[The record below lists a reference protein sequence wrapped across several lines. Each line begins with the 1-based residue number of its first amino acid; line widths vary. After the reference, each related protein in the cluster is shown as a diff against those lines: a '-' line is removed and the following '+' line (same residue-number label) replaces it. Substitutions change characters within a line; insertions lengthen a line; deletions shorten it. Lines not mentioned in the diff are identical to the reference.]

1 MDHDHN
7 QFAFIYRKL
16 ALPGTIRRM
25 PDRLTQSECET
36 LLQFSRSGPGGTLD
50 QQALARLFTLG
61 MIELRQTD
69 RRLVMTEEGQRVC
82 ELLKDGWRPTSKSKK
97 SG

>member
-1 MDHDHN
+1 
-7 QFAFIYRKL
+7 
-16 ALPGTIRRM
+16 M
-25 PDRLTQSECET
+25 PHQLTQNECET

-69 RRLVMTEEGQRVC
+69 RRLVMSEEGRRVC
-82 ELLKDGWRPTSKSKK
+82 DLLKGGWRPKDNVQK

>member
-1 MDHDHN
+1 
-7 QFAFIYRKL
+7 
-16 ALPGTIRRM
+16 M
-25 PDRLTQSECET
+25 PDQLTQSECET

-50 QQALARLFTLG
+50 QQALARLFALG

-82 ELLKDGWRPTSKSKK
+82 DLLKDGWRPKGNGQK